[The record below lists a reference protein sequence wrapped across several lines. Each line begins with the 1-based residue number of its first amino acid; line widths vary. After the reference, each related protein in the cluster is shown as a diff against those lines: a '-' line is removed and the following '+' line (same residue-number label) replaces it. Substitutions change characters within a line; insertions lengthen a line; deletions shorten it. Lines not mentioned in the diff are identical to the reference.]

1 MEDILK
7 FMLLAVIVLF
17 ILAVSFKID
26 KQDKIINAQKNR
38 IQQQIE
44 LIDALQQREGN

>member
-1 MEDILK
+1 MKDILK

-17 ILAVSFKID
+17 MLALSLEID
-26 KQDKIINAQKNR
+26 KQDKIINEQKNR

-44 LIDALQQREGN
+44 LIDALQQ

>member
-7 FMLLAVIVLF
+7 FMLPALIVLF
-17 ILAVSFKID
+17 ILSVSFKID
-26 KQDKIINAQKNR
+26 KQDKIINEQKNR

-44 LIDALQQREGN
+44 LIDALQQ

>member
-7 FMLLAVIVLF
+7 FMLPALIVLF
-17 ILAVSFKID
+17 ILSVFLKID
-26 KQDKIINAQKNR
+26 KQEKIINEQKNQ

-44 LIDALQQREGN
+44 LIDALQQ

>member
-7 FMLLAVIVLF
+7 FMLIAVIVLF
-17 ILAVSFKID
+17 MLALSFEID
-26 KQDKIINAQKNR
+26 KQDKIINEQKNR

-44 LIDALQQREGN
+44 LIDALQQ